1 MSARAAS
8 LEQIQRWMQSVIMHP
23 GGVAEGVDSP
33 EARRHLDVALADLPS
48 VIAPSRAMESSARL
62 EIYVDAYYERLLEC
76 LREEFTAMRT
86 AVGDELFQALAFGY
100 LQHYPSRS
108 YTLNALGANFP
119 IFLAETRL
127 HADELPSGAGATWPD
142 FVIELAT
149 FERLMRDVFDS
160 PGIEGQAVLD
170 LAALAEIPARRWGRL
185 RLVPAP
191 CLRLCRFQHPV
202 HEFWA
207 ALKEGLQPSP
217 PTPRATCLAI
227 HRRDYIVERHEFA
240 PVPFALLEHLVA
252 GKTLAEAIAQVAES
266 PQVDW
271 PALESEIQAWFAHW
285 TSQGFFVEA
294 QVSDHT
300 SPE

>member
-1 MSARAAS
+1 MSAKTAS

-23 GGVAEGVDSP
+23 GGVAAGVDSP
-33 EARRHLDVALADLPS
+33 EARRHLDVALEDLPS

-76 LREEFTAMRT
+76 LREEFTATRS

-100 LQHYPSRS
+100 LQHYPSRT
-108 YTLNALGANFP
+108 YTLNALGAHFP
-119 IFLAETRL
+119 KYLAESRL
-127 HADELPSGAGATWPD
+127 HAHEVPPGARANWPD

-149 FERLMRDVFDS
+149 FERVMRDVFDG
-160 PGIEGQAVLD
+160 PGIEGRAVLD
-170 LAALAEIPARRWGRL
+170 LAALAAVPARRWGQL

-191 CLRLCRFQHPV
+191 SLRLRRFQHPV

-217 PTPRATCLAI
+217 PAPRATCLAI
-227 HRRDYIVERHEFA
+227 HRRDYVVGRHELE
-240 PVPFALLEHLVA
+240 PVRFALLERLVA
-252 GKTLAEAIAQVAES
+252 GKTLAEAIALLAEL

-271 PALESEIQAWFAHW
+271 PALEGEIQGWFAHW
-285 TSQGFFVEA
+285 TSQGYFIEA
-294 QVSDHT
+294 QLSDVT
-300 SPE
+300 NPD